1 MTAKKP
7 SIRTLFLVRFLP
19 LALLCIVLSILAY
32 EVEYTSQMTV
42 LKNFEEFN
50 SRFAASQIPTE
61 ELRAGLNNLISTIS
75 FITALLLLFVALGVW
90 NISMSRYYQQNNE
103 LLIRQQFNSIKLLL
117 NSTLEGIYGIDEK
130 GRCILA
136 NRACAQLLGY
146 NSPDELLDK
155 EMHQL
160 MHHSH
165 ADGSPYPASDCR
177 AHRFTSSE
185 PDNIFVDDEVF
196 WRKDGS
202 FFPVSYTAH
211 PIEEDGLRIGMVCTF
226 VDISERRQ
234 LEDQLRHA
242 QKMEA
247 IGQLAGGVAHD
258 FNNILQIISGNAQLE
273 QFENQQRQIES
284 ERINDI
290 LRAVNRG
297 SNLTKSML
305 AFSRKQTMFKIP
317 LELNQ
322 LVKDSELL
330 AQKLLPKNIKL
341 HLDLSGT
348 NLVITA
354 DDTLLQQVIFNLLTN
369 ARDAMPEGGSIT
381 IATTESAV
389 DAQFIKSRGSGI
401 AGNYAVLSV
410 KDTGQG
416 IPEKIRQKIFDPFFT
431 TKGVGIGTGLG
442 LAMVYGTVKQ
452 HDGFILLESEEGVGS
467 CFELYLPC
475 NEACPLA

>member
-1 MTAKKP
+1 MTSKQP

-19 LALLCIVLSILAY
+19 LALLCSVLSLLAY
-32 EVEYTSQMTV
+32 EVEYTSQMKV
-42 LKNFEEFN
+42 LKNCEEFN
-50 SRFAASQIPTE
+50 ARSVTSQIPTK
-61 ELRAGLNNLISTIS
+61 ELQTDLNNLISTIS

-90 NISMSRYYQQNNE
+90 NISMARYYQKCNE

-117 NSTLEGIYGIDEK
+117 DSTLEGIYGINVE

-146 NSPDELLDK
+146 AFPDELLGK

-165 ADGSPYPASDCR
+165 ADGTPYPVSDCR
-177 AHRFTSSE
+177 AHRYSASGS
-185 PDNIFVDDEVF
+185 DKVLVDDEVF

-211 PIEEDGLRIGMVCTF
+211 PIVEDGQRLGIVCTF

-273 QFENQQRQIES
+273 QHENQNQQIES
-284 ERINDI
+284 ERIKDI

-297 SNLTKSML
+297 TNLTKSML

-330 AQKLLPKNIKL
+330 AQKLLPENIKL
-341 HLDLSGT
+341 HLALSET

-369 ARDAMPEGGSIT
+369 ARDAMPQGGSIT
-381 IATTESAV
+381 VSTTECGV
-389 DAQFIKSRGSGI
+389 DAQFIQSRGFGK

-416 IPEKIRQKIFDPFFT
+416 ISEQIRHKIFDPFFT
-431 TKGVGIGTGLG
+431 TKGVGAGTGLG

-467 CFELYLPC
+467 TFELYLPC
-475 NEACPLA
+475 M